1 MTSMARKGL
10 VVALVHVALV
20 SSLGAK
26 LLVDRAT
33 RPRVW
38 VRTSPAD
45 PSLPIRGRYVS
56 LLLEVM
62 PSGGLVLA
70 EGKTETLPNGSTYT
84 LPAPWQQVRLVV
96 EGDALVAVPSDDWRD
111 PSAAR
116 GVRNGQSVAVVQ
128 SPVAYFIPESVP
140 DPSRRAP
147 GEELWVE
154 VTIPKVGLPRPIQL
168 GVKKDGV
175 ITPLEVR

>member
-20 SSLGAK
+20 SSVGAK

-38 VRTSPAD
+38 VRTAPVD
-45 PSLPIRGRYVS
+45 PNLPIRGRYLS
-56 LLLEVM
+56 LRLEVR
-62 PSGGLVLA
+62 PSGGLVLP
-70 EGKTETLPNGSTYT
+70 EGKTETMPNGSTYT
-84 LPAPWQQVRLVV
+84 QLAPWQQVRLVN
-96 EGDALVAVPSDDWRD
+96 EGNALVAVPSDDWRD
-111 PSAAR
+111 PSAVR
-116 GVRNGQSVAVVQ
+116 GMRDGQVVAVVQ
-128 SPVAYFIPESVP
+128 SPVAYFIPESVR
-140 DPSRRAP
+140 DPSRLSP

-154 VTIPKVGLPRPIQL
+154 VTVPKAGLPRPIQL

-175 ITPLEVR
+175 IKPLAVR